1 MLCSKMGSPTPV
13 RNRLLLLE
21 VKDRSMADEEDSVNV
36 LVPLLVVQVQN
47 IDRDYLFWT
56 KCLV

>member
-1 MLCSKMGSPTPV
+1 MGSPTPV